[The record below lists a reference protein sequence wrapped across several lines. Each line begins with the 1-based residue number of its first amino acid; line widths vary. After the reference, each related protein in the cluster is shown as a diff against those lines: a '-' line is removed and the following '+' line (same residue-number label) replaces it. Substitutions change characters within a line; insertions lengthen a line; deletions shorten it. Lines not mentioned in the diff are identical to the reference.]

1 MSSPEPSVARVPE
14 RRGRPTTPFD
24 TRPFLAIWEVTQA
37 CDLACVHCRAC
48 AVSSRSP
55 DELSTTEGKALLDT
69 LVGMGVPLVVLTGG
83 DPAQRPDLVELVR
96 HGAERG
102 LAMAVTPSGTP
113 STTKALLAELRG
125 AGLARLAVSLDGPDA
140 ASHDGFRRVAGSFD
154 ETLRILREAR
164 ALGLELQINTTLGP
178 QNHERLAEL
187 AALVTE
193 LGAVL
198 WSVFFVVPTGRADQ
212 KLLLG
217 PRRVEALL
225 EALAELSKT
234 VPFDIKTTAAPHYRR
249 VLLERHEKGAVGL
262 VSDVDEDGLVLGSAG
277 HQRRLRL
284 RVRLAHGR
292 RVPER
297 LLAAA
302 HGQRAHRLARRALPA
317 APRVP
322 RAARSRRA
330 HRQVR
335 GVPLPAGVWGVEGE
349 GLRHDQRAARLGS
362 AVRLRAQG
370 LDRGRRAPD
379 RLTRASLLEP

>member
-1 MSSPEPSVARVPE
+1 MTSPEPSVARVPE
-14 RRGRPTTPFD
+14 RRGRPSTPFD

-55 DELSTTEGKALLDT
+55 DELSTSEGEALLDT
-69 LVGMGVPLVVLTGG
+69 LADMGVPLVVLTGG
-83 DPAQRPDLVELVR
+83 DPAQRPDLVRLVR
-96 HGAERG
+96 HGAKRG

-113 STTKALLAELRG
+113 STTRALLEELRD

-140 ASHDGFRRVAGSFD
+140 ASHDGFRRVDGSFD

-178 QNHERLAEL
+178 QNHERLDAL
-187 AALVTE
+187 SALVTE

-225 EALAELSKT
+225 EALAELSKR

-249 VLLERHEKGAVGL
+249 VLLERHAAKGAVGL
-262 VSDVDEDGLVLGSAG
+262 LSDVDEDGLVLGVRGINDGCGFVFVSHTG
-277 HQRRLRL
+277 DVFPSGFLPLRTGNVRTDSLAELYREHPVFRAL
-284 RVRLAHGR
+284 REHDALEGKCGACPFR
-292 RVPER
+292 RVC
-297 LLAAA
+297 
-302 HGQRAHRLARRALPA
+302 GGSRARAYAMTKNLHA
-317 APRVP
+317 
-322 RAARSRRA
+322 SD
-330 HRQVR
+330 
-335 GVPLPAGVWGVEGE
+335 PLCAY
-349 GLRHDQRAARLGS
+349 
-362 AVRLRAQG
+362 
-370 LDRGRRAPD
+370 
-379 RLTRASLLEP
+379 EPKGWAEATTQA